1 MKGSDRRER
10 SFDTAESE
18 TLGMWGNS
26 MRENRE
32 ALQTPTHDGGVGR
45 SKKAKSRNVDMHVC
59 GESDDLIVPTK
70 RANKADAYALAAESA
85 EERGS
90 TKGNAPQAHSC
101 RTQSRG
107 CESQGLWRVRQAAR
121 RDRRRRLILHPY
133 PNERLAVT

>member
-1 MKGSDRRER
+1 MKGRDRRER

-32 ALQTPTHDGGVGR
+32 ALQTPTHDGVGR
-45 SKKAKSRNVDMHVC
+45 SKKAKGRNVDMHVC
-59 GESDDLIVPTK
+59 GESDGLVVPTK
-70 RANKADAYALAAESA
+70 RANKADGYAWAAESA
-85 EERGS
+85 EGRRA

-107 CESQGLWRVRQAAR
+107 CESQGLWRVRQA
-121 RDRRRRLILHPY
+121 
-133 PNERLAVT
+133 VS

>member
-32 ALQTPTHDGGVGR
+32 ALQTPTLDGVGR
-45 SKKAKSRNVDMHVC
+45 SKKANSRNVDMHVC
-59 GESDDLIVPTK
+59 GESDGLIVPTK
-70 RANKADAYALAAESA
+70 RGNKVDAYALAAESA
-85 EERGS
+85 EGRRT
-90 TKGNAPQAHSC
+90 TKGNAPQAHSR

-107 CESQGLWRVRQAAR
+107 CESQGWWRVRQAAR
-121 RDRRRRLILHPY
+121 RDGNIASISQRAAGRQMNPR
-133 PNERLAVT
+133 

>member
-32 ALQTPTHDGGVGR
+32 ALQTPTLDGVGR
-45 SKKAKSRNVDMHVC
+45 STKVKSRNVDMHVC
-59 GESDDLIVPTK
+59 GESDGLIVPTK
-70 RANKADAYALAAESA
+70 RANKADGYGLAAESA
-85 EERGS
+85 EGRRA

-107 CESQGLWRVRQAAR
+107 GESQGLWRVRQAVSQTSGGPSHEPEVR
-121 RDRRRRLILHPY
+121 
-133 PNERLAVT
+133 AV

>member
-32 ALQTPTHDGGVGR
+32 ALQTPTLDGVGR

-59 GESDDLIVPTK
+59 GESDGLVVPTK
-70 RANKADAYALAAESA
+70 RANKVDAVCVGSGVRRGKEVDQGERTTSALAPDPEPGMRVTGFVARTTSCK
-85 EERGS
+85 
-90 TKGNAPQAHSC
+90 KG
-101 RTQSRG
+101 
-107 CESQGLWRVRQAAR
+107 
-121 RDRRRRLILHPY
+121 
-133 PNERLAVT
+133 